1 MRTGSGVA
9 ALCKVAEG
17 TVPHLHRDVR
27 GFSLVE
33 QLVALAVMSTGII
46 LLLAGLT
53 TAGRGIKLF
62 ADQVT
67 SQSLARSQLEL
78 IKDHAYIADP
88 TVSPYPSVSPPA
100 PYTIGTTVEYWN
112 ASTETFVATV
122 RNDGMQRITVAVF
135 KSGAQVL
142 TVSDYKVDR

>member
-1 MRTGSGVA
+1 MRTGSRHATLFKLA
-9 ALCKVAEG
+9 AG
-17 TVPHLHRDVR
+17 TVPHLHRDTR

-33 QLVALAVMSTGII
+33 QLVALAIMSTGII

-53 TAGRGIKLF
+53 TAGRGITLF

-88 TVSPYPSVSPPA
+88 TVSPYPSVSSPS
-100 PYTIGTTVEYWN
+100 PYSIETTVEYWN

-135 KSGAQVL
+135 KSGTQVL
-142 TVSDYKVDR
+142 IVSDYKVDR